1 MPKPKAYDST
11 KESKKGKRKERK
23 ERKEILSPTEVLW
36 EPLLL
41 PLIYK

>member
-11 KESKKGKRKERK
+11 SESKNKRKGKEKK
-23 ERKEILSPTEVLW
+23 RKEILSPTEVLW
-36 EPLLL
+36 EPLTL